1 MYASQ
6 IEIILTMAAA
16 VFIMLALSAFVVYF
30 ILSSQKRRLRL
41 QHEQQQMK
49 ENYEKEVLT
58 TQIESRDQTLR
69 DISQEIHDNMGQ
81 LLSVSRIN
89 LNILEKELET
99 HPSVNRIRDTNHI
112 LADVIKYIR
121 MLSKG
126 LNSDMLA
133 SYGLRES
140 IKFELD
146 RIAQTALIQCKF
158 VTEGEDFLI
167 DAKKEIILYRMIQE
181 ILNNI
186 LKHADATEISIQMNY
201 TGTDF
206 ILDITDNGKGFNQVA
221 TSNLSIKEAGSGL
234 RNLQKRAQLVGASL
248 QINSQPSIGTN
259 IHIVLPKPTPDVITQ
274 TI

>member
-99 HPSVNRIRDTNHI
+99 HPSVNRIRDTNQI

-206 ILDITDNGKGFNQVA
+206 ILDITDNGKGFNPDA

-274 TI
+274 PL

>member
-1 MYASQ
+1 MNASQ
-6 IEIILTMAAA
+6 LEIILTMAAA

-41 QHEQQQMK
+41 QHEQQHMK
-49 ENYEKEVLT
+49 ETYEKEVLT

-99 HPSVNRIRDTNHI
+99 HPSVNRVRDTNQI

-126 LNSDMLA
+126 LNTDMLA

-146 RIAQTALIQCKF
+146 RIAQTALIECKF
-158 VTEGEDFLI
+158 ETEGEDFPI

-186 LKHADATEISIQMNY
+186 LKHAAASEIHIRMQY
-201 TGTDF
+201 TSSEFLLT
-206 ILDITDNGKGFNQVA
+206 ITDNGKGFIPEN
-221 TSNLSIKEAGSGL
+221 TKNLTIKDAGSGL
-234 RNLQKRAQLVGASL
+234 RNLQKRAQLVGATLNISSAPL
-248 QINSQPSIGTN
+248 KGTL
-259 IHIVLPKPTPDVITQ
+259 IHIVLPKQASDAI
-274 TI
+274 I